1 MNPGVDCRSM
11 RAVWAGLT
19 SGMRR
24 GTAGSIRW
32 LRAFEITGTPASA
45 KACSTSPATDASR
58 PENTKSHVERSGLG
72 RDDFHRRNALG
83 HLGPAD
89 PVCGLAIRPTGG
101 ALRRRERRD
110 LELRV
115 AVEQFDEL
123 LSDGARRAE
132 DTDS

>member
-1 MNPGVDCRSM
+1 MGRVYLGDEEGHRRVHPVVARVRDHRHACFGEGLFDIARDRRVE
-11 RAVWAGLT
+11 AGEHEVAL
-19 SGMRR
+19 
-24 GTAGSIRW
+24 
-32 LRAFEITGTPASA
+32 
-45 KACSTSPATDASR
+45 
-58 PENTKSHVERSGLG
+58 ERSGLG

-132 DTDS
+132 NTDS